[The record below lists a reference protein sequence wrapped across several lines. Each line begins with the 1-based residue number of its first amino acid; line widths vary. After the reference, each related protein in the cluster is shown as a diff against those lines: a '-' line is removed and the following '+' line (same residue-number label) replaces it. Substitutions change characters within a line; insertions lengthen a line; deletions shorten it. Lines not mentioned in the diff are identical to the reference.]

1 MKRFASVVVAL
12 GLATAGSTALA
23 TQANDQVNRQLP
35 KPQPVKMTDAQMDN
49 VAAGLIAI
57 PITVVAIDVA
67 DVSNVAN
74 NLRLS
79 VPVVAAANVA
89 LLGVANQAAT
99 QGVGVN
105 QGNR

>member
-1 MKRFASVVVAL
+1 MKRFATVFFAL

-23 TQANDQVNRQLP
+23 AQAKDQLDKQAP

-89 LLGVANQAAT
+89 LLGTAGQAAT